1 MRPAP
6 ILSALIPFG
15 FLLLL
20 MSVPKSACATL
31 EPADRLLDEQ
41 RRGQRTQQIEAP
53 ALPSGST
60 TLAPLTTQPSEI
72 DESGPV
78 VNPATVRIDAHALL
92 STAHLAVITAP
103 FEGLALGRQRIALL
117 IRQLDAQLVE
127 AGWVTSRAR
136 LVGIDWR
143 RGEVNIELVPG
154 RVEAI
159 HTAVPEAAAVARV
172 LPVAQGDVLAL
183 EALEQGVQQINRLR
197 MYQAQVQ
204 IKPGDVIGGS
214 VLDIRLKAGRPW
226 RASIGVDN
234 QGQRSTGSGRLRLQ
248 GHLENTLGLFD
259 DIHLAVVGTERS
271 HTLLAS
277 IAIPQGFN
285 TWSATVSGSE
295 SSSSLLGLDYTS
307 RALSIALGW
316 NRVLSL
322 SKEGRDALDLT
333 LTRSRAARTLVST
346 HLDTERSA
354 VARLSWSRLRQGAG
368 YQYYIEPGLSL
379 GLPILGAREDAAHL
393 SRMHVHRQF
402 TKLSF
407 NAGAI
412 ARPNQDVEI
421 ASQCSAQRAEVSLIG
436 AEQLS
441 LGGMAS
447 VRGFE
452 ESALSGDTGYLIRTE
467 ARFLTAFVQRQFTPV
482 PFIHLDH
489 GSSWLSGRA
498 RHTLSSLGVGI
509 RGIGNGL
516 TWETVLAAPLRHSP
530 DIDRHAWR
538 LHATLSYEF

>member
-1 MRPAP
+1 MRPAST
-6 ILSALIPFG
+6 LSSLSPSG

-20 MSVPKSACATL
+20 GLIPSVVSAAL

-41 RRGQRTQQIEAP
+41 RQRQRTQQLEAP
-53 ALPSGST
+53 GLPTGPS
-60 TLAPLTTQPSEI
+60 APVPLTTQASEI
-72 DESGPV
+72 DEPGPV
-78 VNPATVRIDAHALL
+78 LNPATVRIDAHALL
-92 STAHLAVITAP
+92 SPVQVAAITAP
-103 FEGLALGRQRIALL
+103 FERVPLGQRRIALL

-143 RGEVNIELVPG
+143 RGEVAIELVPG
-154 RVEAI
+154 RIEAI
-159 HTAVPEAAAVARV
+159 HAPAADADALARV
-172 LPVAQGDVLAL
+172 LPVAEGDVLAL

-204 IKPGDVIGGS
+204 IQPGDAVGSS
-214 VLDIRLKAGRPW
+214 VLDIQLKAGRPW
-226 RASIGVDN
+226 RASIGADN

-259 DIHLAVVGTERS
+259 DIQLAVVGSERS
-271 HTLLAS
+271 NTVFAS
-277 IAIPQGFN
+277 IAVPQGFN

-295 SSSSLLGLDYTS
+295 SAPGLLGLDYTS

-333 LTRSRAARTLVST
+333 LTRSRAARTLAST

-354 VARLSWSRLRQGAG
+354 VARLSWSRLRQGVG
-368 YQYYIEPGLSL
+368 YQYYVEPGLSF
-379 GLPILGAREDAAHL
+379 GLPILGAPEDAEHL
-393 SRMHVHRQF
+393 PRTHVHHQF

-412 ARPNQDVEI
+412 ARPNQDVEL
-421 ASQCSAQRAEVSLIG
+421 ASQFSAQRADVSLIG
-436 AEQLS
+436 AEQIS

-467 ARFLTAFVQRQFTPV
+467 ARFLTAFAQRRLTPV

-489 GSSWLSGRA
+489 GSTWLAGRA
-498 RHTLSSLGVGI
+498 RHTLSSLGIGI

-516 TWETVLAAPLRHSP
+516 MWEAVLSAPLRHSP